1 MSNAKTNRSFSTVNI
16 TNILDQAFTQEYTD
30 PLSPLEKVE
39 VHIEAGETITLS
51 GIVGDVVASD
61 IAGVYLAGKGLSP
74 FGTGLTET
82 VAKIKG
88 ITAKP
93 AQATKKA
100 SPIKNNVVVDE
111 PEETPN
117 ETDPE
122 ETPEETPEG
131 EPEGEPETGSDTP
144 ATTATGK
151 AKVKR

>member
-61 IAGVYLAGKGLSP
+61 IAGVYLAGKGQSP

-93 AQATKKA
+93 AQTVKKA
-100 SPIKNNVVVDE
+100 SPIKNNVVADE
-111 PEETPN
+111 PEVET
-117 ETDPE
+117 EEDPE
-122 ETPEETPEG
+122 ETPETEEG

>member
-51 GIVGDVVASD
+51 GIVGNVVASD

-74 FGTGLTET
+74 FGTGLTEI
-82 VAKIKG
+82 VAKITG
-88 ITAKP
+88 ATAKP

-100 SPIKNNVVVDE
+100 SPIKNNVVEDT
-111 PEETPN
+111 PEE
-117 ETDPE
+117 DPE
-122 ETPEETPEG
+122 ETPEETPEEEATD
-131 EPEGEPETGSDTP
+131 EPEEATPEATP
-144 ATTATGK
+144 TGK

>member
-61 IAGVYLAGKGLSP
+61 IAGVYLAGNGQSP

-93 AQATKKA
+93 AQAVKKA
-100 SPIKNNVVVDE
+100 SPIKDNVVADE
-111 PEETPN
+111 PEVET
-117 ETDPE
+117 EKDPE
-122 ETPEETPEG
+122 ETPETE
-131 EPEGEPETGSDTP
+131 EGEPETGSDTP